1 MSRPRAAV
9 VASVVILLAV
19 ALPASAQQDAIPSQV
34 HPGSAH
40 DIVKYGVAADEDCML
55 YLGGEPS
62 APCSGPS
69 RGPLRGR
76 LAVGSGQPPG
86 PTELHC
92 QPCHRVGAPSTS
104 TRKPPTTT
112 TGPVTTSESPVTSP
126 PATFTSPIVE
136 ESSAEPSSKS
146 PTGYARRPAG
156 TRILLA
162 TVTVLAT
169 SGTAQPTPAPS
180 VENTTLLDLP
190 RQTWLAI
197 LAGLL
202 LAAAALAGLCFVR
215 RRGDKPPPSQ
225 PPTGLAEPGI
235 RPVRVGI
242 SDLAGG
248 PAPSDVP
255 LTPDTGYVLW
265 VDIGELPGADATR
278 WVPLDVVTFDSTP
291 AGLRPMVAG
300 TPNRRVRLGAG
311 DTGRVVFDLRT
322 PVRSA
327 RRRLRVGLYCRG
339 VLWQSFAIEADVGL
353 PEDGGGWRAE
363 RDYVAGY
370 GLDPSLLDTAAP
382 HALSIMVNHNTAD
395 EHGIH
400 VFFADGAVAMAAGI
414 PAAHLDRL
422 QGRARDLYRRL
433 EAVQGSLDSA
443 LGALALHGRNVYTA
457 IRPRIDPALVRA
469 GLDPVPLWQRLR
481 DRVRVQVI
489 WPDGCA
495 QPLPAA
501 VVYDFPLAEVGSAEL
516 RACRAFFDDLNARV
530 EPRCFGGRC
539 LSDSDTV
546 VCPAGFWGF
555 RLLLGSPPSLGTDRP
570 VPDGP
575 TESAAPPALVLGK
588 AMDPAF
594 VLRDRHLRRLREL
607 LPGVA
612 WYEENRRAGLLARL
626 RAVQPSLIY
635 LYCHGGVD
643 EEQGIGWVEIGDGER
658 LSARG
663 LPDDLY
669 RRWRSRPLVLLNGC
683 STAALGDDQPNPL
696 TQRLLW
702 AGAGGIVGTEIDVG
716 ETTACRFADHLVPLV
731 LGENR
736 ELGDAIRASRLELL
750 RSGSVAGLSYLALA
764 RPDLRLMLKE

>member
-1 MSRPRAAV
+1 MSRPQATVAA
-9 VASVVILLAV
+9 SIVILLTV
-19 ALPASAQQDAIPSQV
+19 ALPASAQQDAVPTQV
-34 HPGSAH
+34 YPGSAH
-40 DIVKYGVAADEDCML
+40 DIVKYGVAADEGCML
-55 YLGGEPS
+55 YFGGGPS
-62 APCSGPS
+62 APCSGTS

-76 LAVGSGQPPG
+76 LTVDTGQPPG

-104 TRKPPTTT
+104 TRRPPTTS
-112 TGPVTTSESPVTSP
+112 TGPVTTSESPSTSP
-126 PATFTSPIVE
+126 PTTFTSPPVE
-136 ESSAEPSSKS
+136 ESSPKPPA
-146 PTGYARRPAG
+146 GYARRPAG
-156 TRILLA
+156 TRIHLA
-162 TVTVLAT
+162 TVTVLAAP
-169 SGTAQPTPAPS
+169 GTAQPTPAPS
-180 VENTTLLDLP
+180 VENTPLLGLP
-190 RQTWLAI
+190 SRTWLAI

-202 LAAAALAGLCFVR
+202 LAAAALAGLRFVR
-215 RRGDKPPPSQ
+215 RRGDKPPPLQ
-225 PPTGLAEPGI
+225 PPTGLPEPGI

-242 SDLAGG
+242 SDLSGS
-248 PAPSDVP
+248 PAPLDIP

-265 VDIGELPGADATR
+265 VDIGELPGADTGR
-278 WVPLDVVTFDSTP
+278 EVPLDVVAFDSTP
-291 AGLRPMVAG
+291 AGLRPMVTG
-300 TPNRRVRLGAG
+300 TPTRRVGLGAG
-311 DTGRVVFDLRT
+311 DAGRVGFDLRT
-322 PVRSA
+322 PARSA
-327 RRRLRVGLYCRG
+327 RRRLRLGLYCRG
-339 VLWQSFAIEADVGL
+339 VLWQSFAVEADVGW
-353 PEDGGGWRAE
+353 PEESGGWRAE
-363 RDYVAGY
+363 RDYVAAY

-400 VFFADGAVAMAAGI
+400 VLFADGAVPMAAGI

-433 EAVQGSLDSA
+433 EAAQGSIDSA

-501 VVYDFPLAEVGSAEL
+501 IVYDYPLAEVGSAEL
-516 RACRAFFDDLNARV
+516 RACRAFFDDLAARI

-539 LSDSDTV
+539 VSDSDTV

-570 VPDGP
+570 VPDRP
-575 TESAAPPALVLGK
+575 VESADPPALVLGK

-669 RRWRSRPLVLLNGC
+669 RQWRSRPLVLLNGC

-716 ETTACRFADHLVPLV
+716 EKTACRFADHLVPLM
-731 LGENR
+731 LGANR

-750 RSGSVAGLSYLALA
+750 RIGSVAGLSYLALA
-764 RPDLRLMLKE
+764 RPDLRLTVKE